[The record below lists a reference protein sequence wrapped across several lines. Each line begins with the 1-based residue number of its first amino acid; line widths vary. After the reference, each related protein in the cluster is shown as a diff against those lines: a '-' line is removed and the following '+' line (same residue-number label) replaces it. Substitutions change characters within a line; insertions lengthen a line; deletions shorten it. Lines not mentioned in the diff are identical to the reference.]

1 MSRSLFSSALRKTE
15 IERLMCTLR
24 PVFLAGRQ
32 SIYGLKLFSA
42 MPIPEN
48 RSKLFYGIDF
58 EDFFSGNSESGVLQ
72 EDKILSDL
80 KRHSA
85 SRFNN

>member
-1 MSRSLFSSALRKTE
+1 MSRSLLSSALRKTE

-32 SIYGLKLFSA
+32 SIYGLKLFNA

-48 RSKLFYGIDF
+48 RSTLFYGIGITIARGTIHLNH
-58 EDFFSGNSESGVLQ
+58 EDVEFSVVS
-72 EDKILSDL
+72 
-80 KRHSA
+80 
-85 SRFNN
+85 